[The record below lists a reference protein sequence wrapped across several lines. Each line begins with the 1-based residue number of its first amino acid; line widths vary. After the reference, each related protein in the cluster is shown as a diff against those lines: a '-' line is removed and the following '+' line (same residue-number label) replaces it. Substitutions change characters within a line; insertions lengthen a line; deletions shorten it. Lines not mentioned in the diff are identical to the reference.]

1 MEFLHNMDW
10 VLPLRSDAATLI
22 ANGFTWLGYTTF
34 FLIALPLAY
43 WFWGRDR
50 AMRMTMLIAITAVLN
65 GWLKDLWQDPRPDP
79 KYWLD
84 PRVADSYGRPSGH
97 AQVAFAMWS
106 LIAREIRRYWA
117 YAVVAIIIAGVCF
130 SRLYLGVHDVDDV
143 LTGMGLA
150 IIGLAIFAWLLSPAL
165 APARNWPVLTHLAI
179 IVIAGA
185 ILFATWPNGE
195 GPDRTVSVLALLFGW
210 VLGADMDRRLAPN
223 EPVLPAWRVCVVMGL
238 GGIVVLFAL
247 QTGLNRLA
255 HALGADG
262 TAASYAINA
271 ALAFYMTGLAP
282 LAFRKLRLVKQP

>member
-10 VLPLRSDAATLI
+10 VLPLRSDAATAI
-22 ANGFTWLGYTTF
+22 ADGFTWLGYTTF

-50 AMRMTMLIAITAVLN
+50 AMRMTVLIAITAVLN

-84 PRVADSYGRPSGH
+84 PRVSGSYGRPSGH
-97 AQVAFAMWS
+97 AQVAFGMWS
-106 LIAREIRRYWA
+106 LIAWEIHRAWA
-117 YAVVAIIIAGVCF
+117 YIVAAIIITGVCF

-143 LTGMGLA
+143 LTGVGLA
-150 IIGLAIFAWLLSPAL
+150 IIGLAVFAWLLSPRL
-165 APARNWPVLTHLAI
+165 APARNWPLLTHLVI
-179 IVIAGA
+179 IVVAGA
-185 ILFATWPNGE
+185 LLFATWPNGE
-195 GPDRTVSVLALLFGW
+195 RPESTVGVLALLFGW
-210 VLGADMDRRLAPN
+210 VVGADMDKRLAPD
-223 EPVLPAWRVCVVMGL
+223 EPVLPSWWLCIIMGL

-247 QTGLNRLA
+247 KAGLGKLA

-271 ALAFYMTGLAP
+271 TLAFYMTGLGP
-282 LAFRKLRLVKQP
+282 LAFRKLGLVK